1 MSFKT
6 VLFIF
11 SIFVLMCSVMSLFL
25 AYLGDVPTEKVN
37 TTFLGWTLAISFFS
51 TLCLGALASIRR
63 DYYE

>member
-1 MSFKT
+1 
-6 VLFIF
+6 
-11 SIFVLMCSVMSLFL
+11 MSLFL